1 MSTRL
6 IVLEALIRDEDD
18 ASDSAIENFK
28 IHDFILPTPKRPRL
42 LVDCKALALPCL
54 ASPCHAL
61 PSHAVPRLSQC
72 HFPMPRLLKNHT
84 RHHDCLRLGLHDDFP
99 ISPVVL

>member
-18 ASDSAIENFK
+18 ASDSTIENFT
-28 IHDFILPTPKRPRL
+28 IHDFILPTPKRLRL

-54 ASPCHAL
+54 AVPGQAAPCRAL
-61 PSHAVPRLSQC
+61 PRRAYLNVTSQC
-72 HFPMPRLLKNHT
+72 PDFSRTT
-84 RHHDCLRLGLHDDFP
+84 RG
-99 ISPVVL
+99 IMIA